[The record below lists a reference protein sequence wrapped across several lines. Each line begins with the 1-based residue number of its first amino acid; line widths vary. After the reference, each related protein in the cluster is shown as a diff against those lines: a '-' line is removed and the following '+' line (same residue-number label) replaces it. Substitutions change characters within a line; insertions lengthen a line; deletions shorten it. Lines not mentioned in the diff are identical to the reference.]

1 MTLNRA
7 VRLNKRRKIRIIIS
21 IAWKL
26 FKKYIII
33 PIGVIL
39 IALFT
44 FGNAIF
50 IYLWLKERHKNKNII
65 PKTNKEIKP

>member
-1 MTLNRA
+1 MTLKAIRMNR
-7 VRLNKRRKIRIIIS
+7 RRKIRIIIS
-21 IAWKL
+21 IVWKL

-33 PIGVIL
+33 PLGVI
-39 IALFT
+39 IISLFT

-50 IYLWLKERHKNKNII
+50 IYLWLKERKKNKNII